1 MPRKTT
7 VRKPGRPRKQPLDI
21 EAEKRKVRDGMKATA
36 ERQGTI
42 NYKDAEEGLE
52 TILSEE
58 KLKQATHAE
67 LKELRRMAE
76 RLWDKLQIEK
86 EYEEDMEWSYGVQRE
101 ATPQSEAWDKEHEFL
116 EPKRKNAKQTKNI
129 YTLTDKQK
137 EKKGIALEPTPM
149 ELDVDATE
157 AELERVLVEAELLRK
172 QQEDRFHKGRR
183 LTGRQKVD
191 PTAQRKK
198 SFWI

>member
-1 MPRKTT
+1 M
-7 VRKPGRPRKQPLDI
+7 Q
-21 EAEKRKVRDGMKATA
+21 ATA
-36 ERQGTI
+36 ERLGAI
-42 NYKDAEEGLE
+42 NYKEAEEGLE

-86 EYEEDMEWSYGVQRE
+86 EYEQDMEWTYGVHRE
-101 ATPQSEAWDKEHEFL
+101 PTPQSEAWDEEHEFL
-116 EPKRKNAKQTKNI
+116 KPKRKNAKQTKNI

-149 ELDVDATE
+149 QLDVDATE
-157 AELERVLVEAELLRK
+157 AELEGVLTEAELLRK
-172 QQEDRFHKGRR
+172 QQEAGFLKGRR
-183 LTGRQKVD
+183 FTGRQKVD
-191 PTAQRKK
+191 QNAPKKK